1 MVYLAITLICAA
13 LVYLAVET
21 VIKTLEDLHHYEE
34 SKNYWK
40 KLEGPK

>member
-1 MVYLAITLICAA
+1 MIYIAVGLVCIA

-21 VIKTLEDLHHYEE
+21 VIKTLEDISHYEE
-34 SKNYWK
+34 SKNHWK